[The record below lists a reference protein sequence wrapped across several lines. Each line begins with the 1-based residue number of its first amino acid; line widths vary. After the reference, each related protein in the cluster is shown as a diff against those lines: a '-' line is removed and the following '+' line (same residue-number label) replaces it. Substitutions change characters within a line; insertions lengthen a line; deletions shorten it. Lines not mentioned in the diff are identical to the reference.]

1 MARQARAK
9 APKSSGN
16 QLKNHGCG
24 GARRSHTADPPTSG
38 IAACPWRARS
48 GGDHSWTSRQG
59 CQPVTVVKA
68 QVRVFVPNQGLD
80 RSPGLAGPIPSS
92 AWSRARAASTRASIA
107 FVMAAEWGAASPAP
121 AHWRSPPSR
130 ILGGRVQELPTRG
143 GPPARGILAENRRLS
158 GGRTSAADK
167 EDPFQAKVAPLRKP
181 RMYQRSCA
189 AALFKY
195 WADLVIARY
204 SAGHAPWAWPFR
216 PGPTGDPGSQG
227 WSGLDGY
234 A

>member
-16 QLKNHGCG
+16 QLKNHGCV

-48 GGDHSWTSRQG
+48 GGDHSWTSQQG
-59 CQPVTVVKA
+59 RQPVTVVKA
-68 QVRVFVPNQGLD
+68 QVRVFVPSLGLD

-92 AWSRARAASTRASIA
+92 AWPRARAASTRASIA
-107 FVMAAEWGAASPAP
+107 FVTVAEWGAASPAP
-121 AHWRSPPSR
+121 AHWRSPPAR
-130 ILGGRVQELPTRG
+130 ILGGRVQELAGRSSRG
-143 GPPARGILAENRRLS
+143 CILAENRHLS
-158 GGRTSAADK
+158 AGRSSVADR
-167 EDPFQAKVAPLRKP
+167 EDPFQAEVAPPRKP

-195 WADLVIARY
+195 RADLVIARH

-216 PGPTGDPGSQG
+216 PGPRGIRAGK
-227 WSGLDGY
+227 DGVV
-234 A
+234 